1 MASGLYGYKPNP
13 AGWQQVFKS
22 GGMQAALDSVVSPIA
37 ARANANF
44 GLHAG
49 DSVPLE
55 VRNGTV
61 QMVKFNGTP
70 NIPPYGSHVDVAD
83 RTAIG
88 KVVCKTALGR
98 YDNSINNTIMKS
110 R

>member
-1 MASGLYGYKPNP
+1 MASGLYGYRPNP
-13 AGWQQVFKS
+13 AGWMQVFKS
-22 GGMQAALDSVVSPIA
+22 AGMQAALRGAVEPIA
-37 ARANANF
+37 AAANANF

-49 DSVPLE
+49 ERVPLK
-55 VRNGTV
+55 VKNGTV

-70 NIPPYGSHVDVAD
+70 NIPPYGAYVDVAD

-88 KVVCKTALGR
+88 KVVCKTELGR
-98 YDNSINNTIMKS
+98 YDNSINNTILKS

>member
-1 MASGLYGYKPNP
+1 MGSGLYGYEPNE
-13 AGWQQVFKS
+13 AGWRQVFKS
-22 GGMQAALDSVVSPIA
+22 SGMQSALKSAMEPIVG
-37 ARANANF
+37 RANANF

-49 DSVPLE
+49 DRVPLK
-55 VRNGTV
+55 VKNGTV

-70 NIPPYGSHVDVAD
+70 NMPPYGSFVDLAD
-83 RTAIG
+83 NTAIG
-88 KVVCKTALGR
+88 KVVCMTELGR